1 MRVSTEYPYL
11 ELDSL
16 PKLITT
22 GTSSLTLQTHSTFNI
37 PQGILECPSLPY
49 KRVGI

>member
-1 MRVSTEYPYL
+1 MRVCTEYPYL

-22 GTSSLTLQTHSTFNI
+22 LTSSLALPTHSTFNMH
-37 PQGILECPSLPY
+37 QGISECPSLPY
-49 KRVGI
+49 KGVGI